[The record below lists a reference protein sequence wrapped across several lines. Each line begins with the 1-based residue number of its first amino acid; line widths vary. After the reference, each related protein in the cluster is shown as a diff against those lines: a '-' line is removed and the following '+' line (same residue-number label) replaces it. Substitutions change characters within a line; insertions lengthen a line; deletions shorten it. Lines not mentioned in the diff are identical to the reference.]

1 MSRFIKLFAVL
12 LLGMTILQAPLSYSA
27 DTDRV
32 TMSLI
37 DVDIAEA
44 LAMLAKQRRLNILL
58 SDDVEGSL
66 SLNLYDV
73 PVANAV
79 QAIANAAGYAVER
92 RGGAYFV
99 LEHEKV
105 GMYNNGN
112 LTQVRS
118 FEVHYADPVSL
129 EEMLEP
135 YLSRYGKIKALPERK
150 LILVSDKPEFLS
162 RIALLV
168 RHADARPQQV
178 IIEAQ
183 ILEISLNEEDSNGI
197 NWTKLFEAQDGSGN
211 FGLQGLAG
219 AGGSGSSGFFF
230 DFVNPNI
237 DVLLTALQQEG
248 RVRTLSTPKLV
259 ALDNQEAEVIIGDR
273 RGYQVTTTINQVTSE
288 SIEFLES
295 GVILRVTPHID
306 AQGRVL
312 MDIHPEVSTG
322 TVDPSGIPSQT
333 TTEVTTSLLVP
344 GGETVFIGGLMK
356 HTSSQNYKR
365 LPVLGRIPVVKALF
379 SSREETLVNTETIVL
394 ITPRVVSDSTQSW
407 NDEPVERIQQLKRQW
422 ELDTQELDTLLDNEE
437 ELGLFKL
444 QAKAEPATVMEIVAE
459 PQPEIESEIVAGS
472 EAPQSTDL
480 QDMPGSL
487 FTVQLMTMS
496 SKARMDKYLAEQGL
510 SGLPTMSLR
519 QGDDVSYVLLLGTY
533 KTYAE
538 AESAARNR
546 PAALQDK
553 EPWIRRLRSLQAAT
567 VAKNKEAQTTSG

>member
-1 MSRFIKLFAVL
+1 MSRLINLFVVL
-12 LLGMTILQAPLSYSA
+12 LLGMTMLQAPLCYAA
-27 DTDRV
+27 DANRV

-73 PVANAV
+73 PVADAV
-79 QAIANAAGYAVER
+79 QAIANAAGFAVEK

-118 FEVHYADPVSL
+118 FEIHYADPLSL

-197 NWTKLFEAQDGSGN
+197 NWTKLFEAQDGRGS
-211 FGLQGLAG
+211 FGTQGLAG
-219 AGGSGSSGFFF
+219 AGGSGSTGFFF

-356 HTSSQNYKR
+356 HTTSQNYR
-365 LPVLGRIPVVKALF
+365 RVPVLGSIPVVKALF
-379 SSREETLVNTETIVL
+379 SSREETLLNTETIVL
-394 ITPRVVSDSTQSW
+394 ITPRVVSDATQNW

-422 ELDTQELDTLLDNEE
+422 ELDTQELDTQLDDEE
-437 ELGLFKL
+437 EQGLFGV
-444 QAKAEPATVMEIVAE
+444 QTRAEPATVMELAAAPVAE
-459 PQPEIESEIVAGS
+459 IKSEGKTTRT
-472 EAPQSTDL
+472 TDL
-480 QDMPGSL
+480 QNLPGNL

-496 SKARMDKYLAEQGL
+496 SQARMDKYLAEQGL
-510 SGLPTMSLR
+510 SGLPTVTLR
-519 QGDDVSYVLLLGTY
+519 HGEDVSHALLLGTY

-538 AESAARNR
+538 AEAAARNR

-553 EPWIRRLRSLQAAT
+553 EPWIRRLRSLQAAM
-567 VAKNKEAQTTSG
+567 SPS

>member
-1 MSRFIKLFAVL
+1 MSRLVKLVAVL
-12 LLGMTILQAPLSYSA
+12 LLGLTMLQAPLCYAA
-27 DTDRV
+27 DADRV

-79 QAIANAAGYAVER
+79 QAIANAAGYAVEK

-118 FEVHYADPVSL
+118 FEVHYADPSAL

-183 ILEISLNEEDSNGI
+183 ILEISLNEEDSSGI
-197 NWTKLFEAQDGSGN
+197 DWTKIFEAQDGSGT

-219 AGGSGSSGFFF
+219 AGGSSSSGFFF

-237 DVLLTALQQEG
+237 DVLLTALQSEG

-356 HTSSQNYKR
+356 HTSAQSYKR

-394 ITPRVVSDSTQSW
+394 ITPRVVSDATQSW

-422 ELDTQELDTLLDNEE
+422 ELDTEELDTLLDSEE
-437 ELGLFKL
+437 EQGLFKL
-444 QAKAEPATVMEIVAE
+444 QSKAETATVLEIVAE
-459 PQPEIESEIVAGS
+459 PQSEKEAEIEAEVEAG
-472 EAPQSTDL
+472 QSTDL
-480 QDMPGSL
+480 QNMPGNL

-496 SKARMDKYLAEQGL
+496 SQARMDKYLAEQGL
-510 SGLPTMSLR
+510 SDLPT
-519 QGDDVSYVLLLGTY
+519 VSY
-533 KTYAE
+533 KT
-538 AESAARNR
+538 R
-546 PAALQDK
+546 
-553 EPWIRRLRSLQAAT
+553 
-567 VAKNKEAQTTSG
+567 

>member
-1 MSRFIKLFAVL
+1 MIKLIKMFAVL
-12 LLGMTILQAPLSYSA
+12 LGCMALMPISSGYAA
-27 DTDRV
+27 DTNRV
-32 TMSLI
+32 SMSLI

-73 PVANAV
+73 PVADAV
-79 QAIANAAGYAVER
+79 QAIASAAGYAVER

-105 GMYNNGN
+105 GMYSNGN
-112 LTQVRS
+112 ITQVRS
-118 FEVHYADPVSL
+118 FDIHYADPASL

-135 YLSRYGKIKALPERK
+135 YLSRYGKIKALPERN

-183 ILEISLNEEDSNGI
+183 ILEISLNEEDSSGI
-197 NWTKLFEAQDGSGN
+197 NWTKLFEAQDGSGS
-211 FGLQGLAG
+211 FGLRGLAG
-219 AGGSGSSGFFF
+219 AGSSSSSGFVF

-237 DVLLTALQQEG
+237 DILLTALQQEG

-356 HTSSQNYKR
+356 HTSAQSYKR
-365 LPVLGRIPVVKALF
+365 MPVLGRIPLVKTLF

-394 ITPRVVSDSTQSW
+394 ITPRVVSESTESW
-407 NDEPVERIQQLKRQW
+407 DDEPINRIEALKRQW
-422 ELDTQELDTLLDNEE
+422 ELETQKLDTLIDDEKNQGI
-437 ELGLFKL
+437 LGL
-444 QAKAEPATVMEIVAE
+444 QSESQPAAVMEITAE
-459 PQPEIESEIVAGS
+459 PVAQTEVQTETQIEATQ
-472 EAPQSTDL
+472 ATDL
-480 QDMPGSL
+480 QDLPGHL

-496 SKARMDKYLAEQGL
+496 SKARLNRYLEEQGI
-510 SGLPTMSLR
+510 SDLPTVR
-519 QGDDVSYVLLLGTY
+519 IQRGDDVSYALLLGTY
-533 KTYAE
+533 NSYAE
-538 AESAARNR
+538 AEAAARNR
-546 PAALQDK
+546 PAVLQDK
-553 EPWIRRLRSLQAAT
+553 EPWIRRLRTLQAAMLPET
-567 VAKNKEAQTTSG
+567 RAAKLQPG